1 MFPDSQHSE
10 SATVFCP
17 PTPVSHGFCGG
28 SSETTLL
35 PPEHVQQVLGKA
47 QGSAQQPPATV
58 YAEKTPAVPT
68 AETAPPLPV
77 GYTFPLP
84 YQNHQVVKCLG
95 CGAFGITYLV
105 KDTVLD
111 RLLVVKECLPKSYA
125 LRGEDGETVI
135 PFSGCESTFAY
146 LREVFLKEAKA
157 MAALKHP
164 HIVDIKSFIEH
175 TNGTD
180 YYVMDFVEGCT
191 AEGAKVQNIQTLA
204 EKLLETLHY
213 LHGKGRLHV
222 DIKPANIMLKQDG
235 TPVLID
241 FGSSVE
247 IGNPAVA
254 YTPDYAAPEL
264 AATKIPSISTDLYAL
279 GRTLLNLAG
288 AGELP
293 PVLRRLAERAVQ
305 PRPQDRPQNAQEWL
319 SALKNTALVSP
330 CKLLVTGVKGYTAAT
345 ADKNAFARQLQQGTN
360 LLHLV
365 TTAWEASDTA
375 RCRRMLETLTAAPVR
390 LLVYHVPL
398 LDAAHL
404 AYAAETAAAID
415 NMEAAGHPQPHET
428 AAVSLVTVQQ
438 AQPQQRMMQDLQACW
453 LGKGEKNAP
462 IPALLQQAEAK
473 AATLMHPLRQQWEK
487 ELQEKLNNCPTPHA
501 VKACWE
507 TFSTEACPAPDLKA
521 AGQELQEAAKV
532 KTWAAGTFLPKKDVP
547 ALLNS
552 LKDTV
557 QKALARN
564 QKAAEQRQLN
574 GHFLA
579 HRCHEWDKRGI
590 LACFFHCKEKA
601 LLNRQKKETG
611 ELLQQ
616 LCRDKEQECLSRLLE
631 TYLLPALEKE
641 AADTQ
646 AIIAEIERVLKAHAD
661 STTAPKKP
669 WVIEQAGEQRPTVQE
684 WFPEYQTDGH
694 DFNTVSYLLQQ
705 AVRKAAAQQ
714 GGRGLEA
721 PLPLT
726 ALAAKMRE
734 RRAAFNGC
742 LVLLGEERFFAEV
755 SRRLRS
761 ELPGAKFTTL
771 TAPPN
776 TGLCLLH
783 LLETVPEKETYLRIC
798 QPLTEKS

>member
-1 MFPDSQHSE
+1 MSPYPQHAE
-10 SATVFCP
+10 TATVLCP

-68 AETAPPLPV
+68 AETAHPLPV
-77 GYTFPLP
+77 GYTFPSP
-84 YQNHQVVKCLG
+84 YQKHQVVKCLG

-135 PFSGCESTFAY
+135 PFNGCESTFAY

-247 IGNPAVA
+247 IGKPAVA

-264 AATKIPSISTDLYAL
+264 AATKKPSISSDLYAL
-279 GRTLLNLAG
+279 GRTLLNMAG

-305 PRPQDRPQNAQEWL
+305 PRPQDRPQTAQEWL

-330 CKLLVTGVKGYTAAT
+330 CKLLVTGDKGYTAAT

-365 TTAWEASDTA
+365 TTAWEPSDTA
-375 RCRRMLETLTAAPVR
+375 RCRRMLESLTTAPVR

-398 LDAAHL
+398 LDAEHL

-415 NMEAAGHPQPHET
+415 NMEAAGHPLPREM
-428 AAVSLVTVQQ
+428 AAVSLITVQQ
-438 AQPQQRMMQDLQACW
+438 VQPQQHMMQDLQECW
-453 LGKGEKNAP
+453 LGKGEKSAP
-462 IPALLQQAEAK
+462 MPNLLQQAADR
-473 AATLMHPLRQQWEK
+473 AADLISTKRQQWEK
-487 ELQEKLNNCPTPHA
+487 EWQKKLNNCPTPHA

-507 TFSTEACPAPDLKA
+507 TFSTEACPTPDLNV

-532 KTWAAGTFLPKKDVP
+532 KAWAADTFHPKKDAL

-552 LKDTV
+552 LKDAV
-557 QKALARN
+557 QKAIARH
-564 QKAAEQRQLN
+564 QKAAEQQPLN
-574 GHFLA
+574 GNFLEQ
-579 HRCHEWDKRGI
+579 RCTEWDKRGL

-601 LLNRQKKETG
+601 LLRHQKKETG

-616 LCRDKEQECLSRLLE
+616 LCQAKERECLTRLLK

-646 AIIAEIERVLKAHAD
+646 DIIAEIERVLKPHTDA
-661 STTAPKKP
+661 TATPKKP
-669 WVIEQAGEQRPTVQE
+669 WIIEQEGEQRPTVLQ

-694 DFNTVSYLLQQ
+694 DFNTVSNLLQQ
-705 AVRKAAAQQ
+705 AVMKAPEQQ
-714 GGRGLEA
+714 GRGLEA
-721 PLPLT
+721 PLPFK
-726 ALAAKMRE
+726 ALKAKVSE
-734 RRAAFNGC
+734 RKAAFNGR

-755 SRRLRS
+755 SRLHRS
-761 ELPGAKFTTL
+761 ILPAAEFTTL
-771 TAPPN
+771 AAPPH
-776 TGLCLLH
+776 TGLRLLH
-783 LLETVPEKETYLRIC
+783 LLDAATEKETYLRIC